1 MAESDRETEWA
12 GAMRAA
18 LVGDADAYRLF
29 LRSVT
34 PYLRR
39 LARQS
44 CARFGASASDAEDAV
59 QEALL
64 AIHLKRSTWDP
75 ARPITPWL
83 SAIVRNKLVDMLR
96 RIGQPAVPIDDL
108 VDVLAAEEAGPNP
121 EAGDIERLIGKLK
134 ERQRAVVQMVS
145 LEGCSAFEAAT
156 RLGMSETGVRVA
168 LHRALKSLAA
178 LYEAGAGRA
187 MPKRARDQG
196 RG

>member
-1 MAESDRETEWA
+1 MEESAREEEWA
-12 GAMRAA
+12 ALMRAA
-18 LVGDADAYRLF
+18 LAGDAGTYRRF
-29 LRSVT
+29 LQSIT

-39 LARQS
+39 LAQQS

-64 AIHLKRSTWDP
+64 AIHLKRGTWDP

-83 SAIVRNKLVDMLR
+83 SAIVRNKLIDMLR
-96 RIGQPAVPIDDL
+96 RAGQPAVPIDNL
-108 VDVLAAEEAGPNP
+108 VEVLPAGEAGSAP

-134 ERQRAVVQMVS
+134 DQQRSVVRMVS
-145 LEGCSAFEAAT
+145 LEGCSAREAAT

-168 LHRALKSLAA
+168 LHRALKSLAS

-187 MPKRARDQG
+187 MANRARDPG
-196 RG
+196 GG